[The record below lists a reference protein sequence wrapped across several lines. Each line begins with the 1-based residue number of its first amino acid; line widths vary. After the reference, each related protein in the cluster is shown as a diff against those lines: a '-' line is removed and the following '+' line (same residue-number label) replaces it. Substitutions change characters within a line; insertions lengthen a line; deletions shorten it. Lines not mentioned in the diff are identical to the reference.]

1 MNGVQPRSAPTQV
14 LVHNDKQE
22 PSGSFHPYAPML
34 GVGLGL
40 VLAIA
45 LIASLVWYQS
55 TLNQDRESPRDE
67 LVGQAEEVPGKPI
80 FPHVVLAYDAP
91 NGNILGGI
99 EPGRAY
105 NVVTRQDDG
114 WQHVEV
120 EGSGMVWIFGTG
132 ETPPIAVVTPMPT
145 AAPQPQWQPAVA
157 AQPASPPCREV
168 IDGDRGGAVLG
179 TACAWSAED
188 RAATAQALLL
198 NAP

>member
-1 MNGVQPRSAPTQV
+1 MDGPRAAPKSILDVHESEQPS
-14 LVHNDKQE
+14 
-22 PSGSFHPYAPML
+22 SGSFHTYAPML

-55 TLNQDRESPRDE
+55 TLNQDRVSPQDE
-67 LVGQAEEVPGKPI
+67 RIGQAEEVPGKPT

-91 NGNILGGI
+91 NGNLLGGI

-132 ETPPIAVVTPMPT
+132 ETPPIAVVTPVPT
-145 AAPQPQWQPAVA
+145 AAPAQPRWQPAVA

-168 IDGDRGGAVLG
+168 IDGDRGGVLG